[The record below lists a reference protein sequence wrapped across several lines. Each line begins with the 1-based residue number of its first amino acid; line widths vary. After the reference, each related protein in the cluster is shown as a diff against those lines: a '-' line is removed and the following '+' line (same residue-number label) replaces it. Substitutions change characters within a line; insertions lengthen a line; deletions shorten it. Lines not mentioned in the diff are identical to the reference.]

1 MKWVFRIVLVVL
13 VLVLVAG
20 VIVYLSLNGIVKGQ
34 IQTQGTAATGVNT
47 RVDSVNLSPFN
58 GSLGLNDF
66 TLDNP
71 EGFGDGSVFKFN
83 GADVKVSL
91 ASLFGDEV
99 VVNRVHVDGAEVL
112 VKLDGTKLNIKQLYD
127 QIQKRAAPAEPSTD
141 EPADDAPGQA
151 VVVEDLRITN
161 TRVLGEVKLPG
172 VGKPFKI
179 DLVLADIHEREVRG
193 AELGDIIGFVVQT
206 VMVNAGRSV
215 SQQFPD
221 LDQFLGGLEDRAG
234 QMVDDVAGRA
244 DRAVDD
250 LAGEADKVLP
260 GGGDLIKEQGDKLLG
275 DNADKLREGVG
286 DLFGGKK
293 TEEKEE

>member
-1 MKWVFRIVLVVL
+1 MKWVFRIVLAVL

-20 VIVYLSLNGIVKGQ
+20 VVLYFSLNGIVKSQ
-34 IQTQGTAATGVNT
+34 IQTQGTAATGVDT
-47 RVDSVNLSPFN
+47 DVDSVNLSPFN
-58 GSLGLNDF
+58 GALGLGDF
-66 TLDNP
+66 TLANP

-83 GADVKVSL
+83 DADVKVSL
-91 ASLFGDEV
+91 ASLFDDEV

-127 QIQKRAAPAEPSTD
+127 QIQQRTAPADPDAPPTD
-141 EPADDAPGQA
+141 EPADDAAGQP

-172 VGKPFKI
+172 VGEPFKI

-193 AELGDIIGFVVQT
+193 AELGDVIGFVVQT

-221 LDQFLGGLEDRAG
+221 LDQFLGGLEDRAAELA
-234 QMVDDVAGRA
+234 DDVTQRAGRA
-244 DRAVDD
+244 VDG
-250 LAGEADKVLP
+250 LADEADKVLP
-260 GGGDLIKEQGDKLLG
+260 GSGDRITQEKDKLLDQG
-275 DNADKLREGVG
+275 RDAVG
-286 DLFGGKK
+286 ELFGGKK
-293 TEEKEE
+293 KDEAE

>member
-34 IQTQGTAATGVNT
+34 IQTQGTAATGVDT

-83 GADVKVSL
+83 DADVKVSL
-91 ASLFGDEV
+91 ASLFDEEV

-112 VKLDGTKLNIKQLYD
+112 VKLDGTRLNIKQLYD
-127 QIQKRAAPAEPSTD
+127 QIQKRTAPGEPTD

-172 VGKPFKI
+172 VSDPFKI

-193 AELGDIIGFVVQT
+193 AELGDVIGFVVQT

-221 LDQFLGGLEDRAG
+221 LDQFLGGLEDRAAE
-234 QMVDDVAGRA
+234 MADDVTQRAG
-244 DRAVDD
+244 RAVDD

-275 DNADKLREGVG
+275 ENADKLREGVG
-286 DLFGGKK
+286 NLFGGKK